1 MEAPDFTWSAN
12 GKNVDIMFYFSP
24 YPGTDRQF
32 LNVQINGLFGSH
44 GGLAFSLQ
52 PALDDLYNPYH
63 WVGLYWDQNDNLLT
77 NATLDITDLGS
88 TSSPVPEPS
97 SILLFGTGILGV
109 AAQTRRKTSRTKN
122 LDKVSTRNVGAGD
135 SHREFPISRRSDRRE
150 GENSSNARA
159 VS

>member
-1 MEAPDFTWSAN
+1 
-12 GKNVDIMFYFSP
+12 
-24 YPGTDRQF
+24 
-32 LNVQINGLFGSH
+32 VQINGLFGSH
-44 GGLAFSLQ
+44 CGLAFSLQ